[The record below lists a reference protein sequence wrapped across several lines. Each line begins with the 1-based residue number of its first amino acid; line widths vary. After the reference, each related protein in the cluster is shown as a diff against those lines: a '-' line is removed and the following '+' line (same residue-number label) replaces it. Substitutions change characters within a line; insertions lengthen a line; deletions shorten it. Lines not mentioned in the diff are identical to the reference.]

1 MKNSRDL
8 SEVSVRLEQAY
19 VDSKE
24 EAIAPQEQYDLYE
37 SIAIQILDSEF
48 DDFEEGVLE
57 EYLVMFLEGKRIQ
70 LLSEEI

>member
-19 VDSKE
+19 ANSKDE
-24 EAIAPQEQYDLYE
+24 PITPQEQFDLYE

-48 DDFEEGVLE
+48 DEYEEGVLE
-57 EYLVMFLEGKRIQ
+57 ECLAAFLKQKRKE
-70 LLSEEI
+70 LL

>member
-1 MKNSRDL
+1 MKNSREL
-8 SEVSVRLEQAY
+8 LEVSARLEQAY
-19 VDSKE
+19 ANSKDD
-24 EAIAPQEQYDLYE
+24 AMTPQEQYDLYE

-48 DDFEEGVLE
+48 DQYEEGELE